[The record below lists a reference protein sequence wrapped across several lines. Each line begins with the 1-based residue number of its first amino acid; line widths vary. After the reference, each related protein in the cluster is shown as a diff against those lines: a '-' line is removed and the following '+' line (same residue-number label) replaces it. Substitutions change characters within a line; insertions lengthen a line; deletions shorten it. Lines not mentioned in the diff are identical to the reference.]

1 MWLDQGGLQLAEAGT
16 YDLDADA
23 EQQKGGQPHHYI
35 RAVVA
40 KSSNCGLGKAVTKID
55 RGGYSREAGN
65 GHPSEHRKMSEIDDL
80 LWPLA
85 TERNGDRDSSRSN
98 GEWHVNG

>member
-23 EQQKGGQPHHYI
+23 EQQKGGQPHHHI

-40 KSSNCGLGKAVTKID
+40 KSDNRAPGPTV
-55 RGGYSREAGN
+55 
-65 GHPSEHRKMSEIDDL
+65 
-80 LWPLA
+80 
-85 TERNGDRDSSRSN
+85 SSM
-98 GEWHVNG
+98 VNG